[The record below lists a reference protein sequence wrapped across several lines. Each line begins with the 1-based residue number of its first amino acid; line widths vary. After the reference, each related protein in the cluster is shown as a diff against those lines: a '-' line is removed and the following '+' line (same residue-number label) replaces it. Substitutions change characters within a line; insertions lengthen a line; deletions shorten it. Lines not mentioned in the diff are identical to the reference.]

1 MAEQTPDNNRSVD
14 IEALL
19 KRVGSRTTPDTDL
32 TAKSKAKVHQHWQQ
46 MVQKQKQQRKQRFVW
61 AMAAS
66 VLVVFTVSLLTIN
79 QPFNT
84 TAAQPFAV
92 VQNLQGT
99 VEFQNGD
106 QWLPLDSSTKI
117 NSSTLIRT
125 AANSH
130 LNIQLNDNSELRIA
144 ANTSLLTGNDSI
156 ELNYGQIYHDTDVSE
171 HSKPL
176 TIKTSQADI
185 NHIGTRYLVSNQDN
199 VVKVAV
205 RSGQVNFKTQDN
217 NDVQSIESEQLA
229 TLSSSGENTISAINS
244 YDKIWDWTFVAQSGY
259 SLNNKS
265 LYEFVQWYARQNG
278 LTVDWQNFES
288 PSKRVRLQGD
298 IQNMTAEQAI
308 NTVFYAT
315 QYTYSIDQGV
325 LQIKQQNQ

>member
-1 MAEQTPDNNRSVD
+1 MAEQTPNNNRSVD
-14 IEALL
+14 VEALL

-32 TAKSKAKVHQHWQQ
+32 TAKSKAQVHQHWQQ
-46 MVQKQKQQRKQRFVW
+46 MVHKQKQQRKQRFIW

-66 VLVVFTVSLLTIN
+66 ILVVFTVSLLTIN
-79 QPFNT
+79 QPLNQT
-84 TAAQPFAV
+84 TVQPFAV

-106 QWLPLDSSTKI
+106 QWLPLESSAKI

-130 LNIQLNDNSELRIA
+130 LNMQLNDNSELRIA
-144 ANTSLLTGNDSI
+144 ANTSLLTGDDSI
-156 ELNYGQIYHDTDVSE
+156 ELNYGQIYHDTDMSQ

-176 TIKTSQADI
+176 TIRTSQADI
-185 NHIGTRYLVSNQDN
+185 NHIGTRYMVSNQN
-199 VVKVAV
+199 NIVKVAV
-205 RSGQVNFKTQDN
+205 RSGQVNLKTQDN
-217 NDVQSIESEQLA
+217 SDIQTIESEQLA
-229 TLSSSGENTISAINS
+229 TLSSSGGSTIRTINP
-244 YDKIWDWTFVAQSGY
+244 YDELWDWTFTAQPGF
-259 SLNNKS
+259 SLSNKS
-265 LYEFVQWYARQNG
+265 LYEFVQWYAKQNG

-308 NTVFYAT
+308 NTVFYTT